1 MYVCVCMEQYVHM
14 CVYGTV
20 CTYVCVWYSMYVCVC
35 MVQYVRMCVYGTVC
49 TYVCVWN
56 SMYIC
61 VCMVQYVR
69 MCVYGTVC
77 TCVYG
82 TVCTYVCVWNS
93 MYVCVC
99 VLTGALRATSFVK
112 TQRYRT
118 VTFCTCVEQACLTA
132 STALL
137 TDQLWAAS
145 KVIQWMHVRQHVC
158 HNAIKYV
165 RRHRCS
171 STGDGC
177 DGSQRCSVSDSVE

>member
-1 MYVCVCMEQYVHM
+1 MYVCVCMVQYVRM

-49 TYVCVWN
+49 TYVCVWY
-56 SMYIC
+56 SMYVC

-77 TCVYG
+77 T
-82 TVCTYVCVWNS
+82 YVCVWYS
-93 MYVCVC
+93 MYVCVYINGSPASHKFC
-99 VLTGALRATSFVK
+99 KNATLSYCHILHMRRASLS
-112 TQRYRT
+112 Y
-118 VTFCTCVEQACLTA
+118 TA
-132 STALL
+132 FL

-158 HNAIKYV
+158 HNAIK
-165 RRHRCS
+165 
-171 STGDGC
+171 
-177 DGSQRCSVSDSVE
+177 